1 MTCGCHH
8 QFMGDA
14 RTRDL
19 VASVWVDQSVW
30 SQTADLLRARI
41 DRLRIVMLGLAVTSA
56 FLTTLAAEVATLSTR
71 VGQVLAVA
79 AGIAVGS
86 VPLIR
91 ARLGRDALSRWA
103 RARAVPEEL
112 KAEVY
117 RFLAG
122 VAPFR
127 GADRQAV
134 LADRTRR
141 VRAEVNDL
149 LVHTAR
155 VSPVPREVPAV
166 RDVDTYVADRLLP
179 QIHWYRGKA
188 ERLASRLAWSRQV
201 EAMLSVLGVVLAS
214 IAATRTVDAAAA
226 WVAVVTTLTAAL
238 SAHVSASRWEYQ
250 LVEYL
255 RTAGELGRLHKGR
268 IGAGPSDEAS
278 ADRFVEDCK
287 HVVSIQND
295 GWMAKWTA
303 DQH

>member
-8 QFMGDA
+8 RFMGDA
-14 RTRDL
+14 RTHDL

-41 DRLRIVMLGLAVTSA
+41 DRLRVLILGLAVASA
-56 FLTTLAAEVATLSTR
+56 FLTTLAAEVATLSSW
-71 VGQVLAVA
+71 VGQLLAVA
-79 AGIAVGS
+79 AGIAVGC
-86 VPLIR
+86 VPLVR

-103 RARAVPEEL
+103 RARAVSEEL

-127 GADRQAV
+127 GPDRQAV
-134 LADRTRR
+134 LADRTHR
-141 VRAEVNDL
+141 VRAEVADL

-179 QIHWYRGKA
+179 QIHWYRGRA

-201 EAMLSVLGVVLAS
+201 EAVLGVSGVVLAS
-214 IAATRTVDAAAA
+214 VAATLEIDAAAA
-226 WVAVVTTLTAAL
+226 WVAVVTTLTAAV

-255 RTAGELGRLHKGR
+255 RTAGELGRLHEGW
-268 IGAGPSDEAS
+268 IGAGQTDEAS
-278 ADRFVEDCK
+278 ADRFVEDCE
-287 HVVSIQND
+287 HVISIQND

-303 DQH
+303 DQG